1 MDASMPIGNEYTMSL
16 LRAVVVAVVLSTVVV
31 NPTIKAVYYPLA
43 VQQDMDDAYE
53 QCKADTDNGY
63 ECLGAM

>member
-1 MDASMPIGNEYTMSL
+1 MSL
-16 LRAVVVAVVLSTVVV
+16 LSSIRVIAIAVVLSTVVV

-43 VQQDMDDAYE
+43 VQQDMDDAYTA
-53 QCKADTDNGY
+53 CMADTDNGY